1 VRTAAYSVLCITLV
15 LISVIVAALVPLPEL
30 PGLQKPVWKLVQSLL
45 AIGLVGAIGGVLTA
59 VVMGVIANGRMP
71 AESYIYPTVGAFWG
85 LAVVL
90 VAWKFASPTSFSTGI
105 VQILV
110 QTAAIT
116 VCLYLGKGLAA
127 QRRRKL

>member
-1 VRTAAYSVLCITLV
+1 LV

-30 PGLQKPVWKLVQSLL
+30 PGLQKPVWRLVQNLL
-45 AIGLVGAIGGVLTA
+45 AVGIVGAIGGVLAA
-59 VVMGVIANGRMP
+59 VLMGVIANGRMP
-71 AESYIYPTVGAFWG
+71 AESYIYPAVGTFWG
-85 LAVVL
+85 VAIVL

-116 VCLYLGKGLAA
+116 VGLYLGKGLAA
-127 QRRRKL
+127 QRRRKP